1 VKIAAFVSHPIQY
14 FTPLW
19 QELTRAPGV
28 ELKVFYYSRH
38 GVEQSFDPGFAKT
51 MAWDVDLLA
60 GHASEFLPRQ
70 WPTRDP
76 LDYSASALN
85 ERLFSTL
92 RQGWDVVWLTGY
104 GHVNN
109 WLILGACKALGLPL
123 LLYADSN
130 LSADRDK
137 PPWKRAV
144 KRAVLTPFVSNV
156 TAFLAPGD
164 QTRTYFLEY
173 GASPEAIFISPF
185 VVDVASFREAADQLG
200 AEGRA
205 ALRKRFDIPPGNRIV
220 AFGGKLVSWKRP
232 GDVVAALEK
241 LARKDVTALFIG
253 DGPLR
258 EEIAKSNPEIVR
270 ITGFLNRSEIAA
282 ALSLA
287 DLLVMPSE
295 FEPFGIMVS
304 EAQALGIP
312 CIVSDRCGCY
322 GPDTVLRDR
331 YSGFVYSSGDIEA
344 LSGHVGRLL
353 SDPSLYERMSSAARK
368 QGDLQSAQHA
378 VAGFLAA
385 ASYAIER
392 RAKR

>member
-19 QELTRAPGV
+19 QQLTRAPGV

-76 LDYSASALN
+76 LDYSATALN
-85 ERLFSTL
+85 DRLFSTL
-92 RQGWDVVWLTGY
+92 RESWDAVWLTGY

-109 WLILGACKALGLPL
+109 WLIMGGCKALGLPL

-137 PPWKRAV
+137 APWKRTV
-144 KRAVLTPFVSNV
+144 KRAVLTPFFSNV

-164 QTRTYFLEY
+164 QTRNYFLEY
-173 GASPEAIFISPF
+173 GAQPESIFISPF

-200 AEGRA
+200 AEGRES
-205 ALRKRFDIPPGNRIV
+205 LRKRFDIPAGNRVV

-232 GDVVAALEK
+232 VDVVAAVNRLDH
-241 LARKDVTALFIG
+241 KDVTALFIG

-258 EEIAKSNPEIVR
+258 DEIARSNPDIVR
-270 ITGFLNRSEIAA
+270 ITGFLNRSEIAS

-287 DLLVMPSE
+287 DIVVLPSE

-322 GPDTVLRDR
+322 GPDTVLQDR
-331 YSGFVYSSGDIEA
+331 YSGFVYPCGEIA
-344 LSGHVGRLL
+344 TLSDYIGRLL
-353 SDPSLYERMSSAARK
+353 DDPNLYNRMSAAARK

-385 ASYAIER
+385 ARYAIER